1 RFVSQDPISL
11 KGGINLYSYAPN
23 PLSWID
29 PLGLSKTQDMVN
41 DAHGQLDAGS
51 QSRKTTAIGVDSNG
65 NYYIASNN
73 DTVPRSQRV
82 WAEKNGVNVVN
93 GVGHA
98 EETIMNNIPDVEHID
113 ASRPVCID
121 CENMMKN
128 RGVTTDTPMSGKQ
141 SRNRVGKGG
150 CIV

>member
-1 RFVSQDPISL
+1 MGCSDDLIGL
-11 KGGINLYSYAPN
+11 KGGLNLYAYAPN

-29 PLGLSKTQDMVN
+29 PLGLSKTQDMVH

-113 ASRPVCID
+113 ASRPVCMD
-121 CENMMKN
+121 YENMMKN
-128 RGVTTDTPMSGKQ
+128 KGVTTDTPMSGKK
-141 SRNRVGKGG
+141 SRNRMGKGD
-150 CIV
+150 CVV